1 MTTNLV
7 SVVME
12 FLTPD
17 MIGRIASAVE
27 VDRNKAQ
34 SAVRSAVPALL
45 VAFNDTATQPGGA
58 QKLADAAGQQ
68 TSTLRNFAR
77 HVSGGQSLLFEEGSR
92 MLLSLVGARNQNS
105 LTEAIAT
112 FTGLNQGATGSLLG
126 LLAPIVMGTI
136 AKHQGT
142 RSLDANDIA
151 DLFASQKDNI
161 ADALPS
167 GLGSLLSG
175 TGLLNS
181 LGGTSRTATPASN
194 EAMRGASIVRPVRQ
208 RGAAAKIVIVVIAAF
223 LAVFASMALLG
234 TFARKAQ
241 DAGISPIDPGFVP
254 STGQINA
261 GRSKP

>member
-7 SVVME
+7 SLVME

-17 MIGRIASAVE
+17 LIGRIAAAIE
-27 VDRNKAQ
+27 VDRNEAQ
-34 SAVRSAVPALL
+34 FAIRSAVPALL
-45 VAFNDTATQPGGA
+45 AAFNDTATQPGGA

-68 TSTLRNFAR
+68 TSTLRNFVRVHA
-77 HVSGGQSLLFEEGSR
+77 SGAQSSLFEEGSR
-92 MLLSLVGARNQNS
+92 MLLSLVGARNQNT

-112 FTGLNQGATGSLLG
+112 FTGLEEGATGSLLG

-142 RSLDANDIA
+142 RSLDANGIA
-151 DLFASQKDNI
+151 NLFASQKGNI

-167 GLGSLLSG
+167 GLGSMLSG

-181 LGGTSRTATPASN
+181 LSGASRTATTASN
-194 EAMRGASIVRPVRQ
+194 EAMRAASPVRPVN
-208 RGAAAKIVIVVIAAF
+208 AARTKNAIIVLAAS

-234 TFARKAQ
+234 TFSQKAQ